1 MTNGKNTKRQ
11 TTIDKTYTYNQR
23 SSYRNPTKNGSEIMC
38 SGRVSSSFSTSG
50 TRRVNLVTNQLVNH
64 DMFVLS
70 VRVIVFSGT
79 IGIVMCL

>member
-1 MTNGKNTKRQ
+1 
-11 TTIDKTYTYNQR
+11 
-23 SSYRNPTKNGSEIMC
+23 MC

-70 VRVIVFSGT
+70 VRVIVFGGT